1 MQDEGT
7 EPTGTEELQL
17 NSDVSVPAQVRPLIQ
32 MGPVP
37 SPKAAAGKVLV
48 TENKSDAIYSRIYQE
63 CLLLHSVLITAVS
76 RQVPTL
82 NLGTKFQGVNV
93 AVQYLPSILLTQL
106 G

>member
-48 TENKSDAIYSRIYQE
+48 TENKSDAIYSCIYQE
-63 CLLLHSVLITAVS
+63 CLLHSRVVHYINFV
-76 RQVPTL
+76 VCI
-82 NLGTKFQGVNV
+82 N
-93 AVQYLPSILLTQL
+93 YCSILISAHLKFGYQISR
-106 G
+106 GQM